1 MPHAQH
7 SCLQQVGRR
16 KLNFAALR
24 VGVALRT
31 WCACSEDG
39 EDGEDGE
46 ESEDG
51 YGCDGYGYDEDY
63 SFEEYHPLDEPPASA
78 PIITIF

>member
-1 MPHAQH
+1 M
-7 SCLQQVGRR
+7 V
-16 KLNFAALR
+16 
-24 VGVALRT
+24 
-31 WCACSEDG
+31 CSEDG

-78 PIITIF
+78 PIITIV

>member
-1 MPHAQH
+1 M
-7 SCLQQVGRR
+7 V
-16 KLNFAALR
+16 
-24 VGVALRT
+24 
-31 WCACSEDG
+31 CSEDG
-39 EDGEDGE
+39 EYGEYGE

-78 PIITIF
+78 PIITISEAVQAGLITTDYVAALMALSCV